1 MHVLRAKG
9 AAALVAGLV
18 MGVVATLAPQSA
30 TALKGDRLGSFHM
43 PEAVAPAH
51 RTGPAEQLVRA
62 TATFTAEDRVDG
74 MPTSTSPQHQFVMPG
89 GKLSVTV
96 DFGYDWETGALT
108 YHYGLDTE
116 MQGPDPSGNTRV
128 MLGFGARQGSSC
140 HLEEQTYDWV
150 SRYLSDVLLYDNK
163 ETPDL
168 ASAARWDCAV
178 LAVENDDTGAL
189 YDAFVSPLKVV
200 KATPKLSVKAPR
212 KDRLV
217 RGVWTR
223 IPIKIRNRAA
233 EGVDAHNVVVR
244 GAGKGIKVR
253 RVRIGG
259 IDAQRTAEA
268 DVWAKLTRPKAKLK
282 LTVTEKGQVMRR
294 AAINLRQRPAPAP
307 PRPGRW
313 SGDDVSFAVR
323 GGKVRGFHIRTQTRC
338 GGYPDPFTYTHN
350 TYNFPTIKIPRN
362 NEVVGSKR
370 GNRGGSAEYV
380 VHLDL
385 TFVSRTKVKGSF
397 AYHGP
402 ARCYA
407 SDGFTAT
414 RRR

>member
-1 MHVLRAKG
+1 MHVLRTKG

-18 MGVVATLAPQSA
+18 MGVVATLTPQSA
-30 TALKGDRLGSFHM
+30 TALEGDRLGSFPM

-51 RTGPAEQLVRA
+51 RAGPAEQLVRA
-62 TATFTAEDRVDG
+62 TATFTADDRI
-74 MPTSTSPQHQFVMPG
+74 MPAPTDPRHRFVMPG
-89 GKLSVTV
+89 GKLTATI
-96 DFGYDWETGALT
+96 DFGYHWETGKLS
-108 YHYGLDTE
+108 YHYSLAAD
-116 MQGPDPSGNTRV
+116 MQDPAGDDDVRTV
-128 MLGFGARQGSSC
+128 LGFGKVQEDTC
-140 HLEEQTYDWV
+140 QLEEATYDWV
-150 SRYLSDVLLYDNK
+150 SRYLTGVLLYDNK
-163 ETPDL
+163 DTPDL
-168 ASAARWDCAV
+168 ASAADWDCAV
-178 LAVENDDTGAL
+178 LAVDNGDLNTP
-189 YDAFVSPLKVV
+189 YDAFVTRLNVV
-200 KATPKLSVKAPR
+200 KATPKLRLKAPR

-338 GGYPDPFTYTHN
+338 GGYPGPFTYTQN